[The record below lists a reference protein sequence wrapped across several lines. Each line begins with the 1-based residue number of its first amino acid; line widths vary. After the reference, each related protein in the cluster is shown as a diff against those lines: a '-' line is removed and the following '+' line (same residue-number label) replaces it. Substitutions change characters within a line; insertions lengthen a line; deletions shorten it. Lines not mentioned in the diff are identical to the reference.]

1 MNNLYFTKPL
11 AMRLCNDF
19 SHLINQL
26 IPNQLEPTY
35 IEDVILIEINNDEYD
50 VILVSNKESLTVSNG
65 TKNELPNL
73 IAIRLLDYLE
83 AENIDFNYSGYGM
96 GYAQITSEKDING
109 IDLYL

>member
-19 SHLINQL
+19 SYLKNQL
-26 IPNQLEPTY
+26 IPNQLEPIY
-35 IEDVILIEINNDEYD
+35 IEDVIFIEMNQDEFD
-50 VILVSNKESLTVSNG
+50 VMLVGNIDPSPIRKDKKQDLPLLT
-65 TKNELPNL
+65 
-73 IAIRLLDYLE
+73 AIRLMDYLE